1 MQLISTQIRSPYTTL
16 YKNTCL
22 VQDTSKYNITLDEK
36 HIIHDEPESG
46 RFKAVPQVQKIHGC
60 TYRPRIQIIY
70 KIRNCT
76 YKIEIT
82 ANYDNSEV
90 VNLLNTYGLIIP
102 TPPVEYVF
110 SRPYIFI
117 NSQANIYFE
126 DKSNNFEYTV
136 NNKVELKA
144 SELVESIP
152 LVNITS
158 EVSIEDFPTDLK
170 ICITTK
176 HGNITKSYTFTEKT
190 WINLMTLITNYTKNI
205 IEDFGINYSDLIS
218 DFFDIATL
226 PDRLS
231 KYYLNSCLLS
241 NGVLSVGLFSIC

>member
-1 MQLISTQIRSPYTTL
+1 MQLISTQIRLPYTVL

-36 HIIHDEPESG
+36 HIIHDEPEAG
-46 RFKAVPQVQKIHGC
+46 RFKSVPQVQKIYGC
-60 TYRPRIQIIY
+60 TYRPRVQITY

-76 YKIEIT
+76 YKIELT
-82 ANYDNSEV
+82 AGYDNSEI
-90 VNLLNTYGLIIP
+90 VNLLNAHGLIIP

-110 SRPYIFI
+110 SRPYIYV
-117 NSQANIYFE
+117 NSQANVYFE
-126 DKSNNFEYTV
+126 DKSNNFDYTV
-136 NNKVELKA
+136 NNKVELRA
-144 SELVESIP
+144 NELVESLP

-158 EVSIEDFPTDLK
+158 EVAIEDFPTDLK

-176 HGNITKSYTFTEKT
+176 HCNITKQYEFNEKT
-190 WINLMTLITNYTKNI
+190 WTNLMTLITDYTKNI
-205 IEDFGINYSDLIS
+205 IEEFGIGHDDLIS
-218 DFFDIATL
+218 DFSNIATL